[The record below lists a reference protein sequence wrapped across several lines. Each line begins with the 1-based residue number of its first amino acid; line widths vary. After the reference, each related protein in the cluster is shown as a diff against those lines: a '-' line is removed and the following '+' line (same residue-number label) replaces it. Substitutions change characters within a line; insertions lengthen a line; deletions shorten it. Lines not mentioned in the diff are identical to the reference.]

1 MDSESG
7 MDSAD
12 MDRQKKKLLKTMMR
26 HYTKSKEIKGVDHE

>member
-12 MDRQKKKLLKTMMR
+12 MDMQKKKLLKTMMR
-26 HYTKSKEIKGVDHE
+26 YHTKSKEIKGVNHE